1 MYGPVLL
8 LPVAALL
15 PVAVVVLLVLART
28 ARPGAELGPATAAA
42 RRHGVAAGCLAVVGG
57 VGAAGATLA
66 LGSQRVLLVTGVF
79 VACCFLVGGVGHT
92 LVLALGELTWP
103 RPEGAVRTVRL
114 RRREVR
120 DVVPR
125 ALLLATR
132 ASWVVTAAVLAV
144 AMVLA
149 DASGR
154 GLTTVTTVDGT
165 TTSATA
171 SPFPGAFYAVPL
183 LACLVVLAL
192 AVEATLRLVVDR
204 PTVVDADEATDLVLR
219 RASSH
224 RVLRGG
230 LAATLL
236 TLGPTLVV
244 ASNAT
249 RVVGDGTGLHP
260 AAVAL
265 LVLGFVVALAGLAV
279 LAVPAPRVRTVPHR
293 PLVGVAP

>member
-1 MYGPVLL
+1 MLL
-8 LPVAALL
+8 LPLAAML
-15 PVAVVVLLVLART
+15 PVAVVVLLVVALT

-42 RRHGVAAGCLAVVGG
+42 RRHGVVAGCLAVVGG
-57 VGAAGATLA
+57 IGAAGATLA
-66 LGSQRVLLVTGVF
+66 LGSQRVLLVTGVY

-103 RPEGAVRTVRL
+103 RPAGALRRVRL

-125 ALLLATR
+125 RLLLATR
-132 ASWVVTAAVLAV
+132 TAWASTAVLLAV

-154 GLTTVTTVDGT
+154 ALTATSTVDGIV
-165 TTSATA
+165 TTSTA
-171 SPFPGAFYAVPL
+171 SPFPGAFYAVPVL
-183 LACLVVLAL
+183 GCLAVLAL
-192 AVEATLRLVVDR
+192 AVEATLRLVVNR

-236 TLGPTLVV
+236 TAGPLLVV
-244 ASNAT
+244 ASSAV
-249 RVVGDGTGLHP
+249 RVLGDGTSQPP
-260 AAVAL
+260 AAVAV
-265 LVLGFVVALAGLAV
+265 LVLGVVVALAGLAV
-279 LAVPAPRVRTVPHR
+279 LAVPAPRVRSVPHR
-293 PLVGVAP
+293 PLAQVAA